1 MLFPGLLTAIM
12 SYIRKGEHLYT
23 HDRVLDISVTELYA
37 MLIML
42 KLLLI
47 TNKPN
52 SPPGMYVMC
61 VCVFLMYVVHILIG
75 KVFIIIPYAGI
86 IIKPVCCRT

>member
-52 SPPGMYVMC
+52 SPPCMYVMC
-61 VCVFLMYVVHILIG
+61 VCVFFNVCGTHINR
-75 KVFIIIPYAGI
+75 KGI
-86 IIKPVCCRT
+86 YYHTVRGDHY